1 MKRIKKLAG
10 AWLFLFTLLAAGL
23 YASAAEGTHSVK
35 ITAKTQ
41 GHTYQAWQIF
51 SGTYYEG
58 VLSDVDW
65 GNGVDNTDGRLL
77 TALKNDSSIG
87 TAFADCEDAADVA
100 DVLANAEK
108 GFANDSDSLDAFAN
122 VVSGFLKGTPAVSG
136 AAVQVSAAG
145 GTEYVYTIG
154 DLADGYYFIKEAE
167 MEDDSNDAYSK
178 FMLQVAGDVEVRT
191 KAEAPAIDKKIDGS
205 TDEDPDNTGALSAN
219 NASIG
224 ERVPFQVTSRVPAM
238 DGYEKYY
245 FIVTDTLSKGF
256 TFNNDV
262 EIQIGGSSL
271 TKEEDF
277 TVAKSEPDS
286 LGNVTVTIVFKNF
299 IQYKEQAGKEIQITY
314 SATVNSDAV
323 IGTAGNLNSVKLTYS
338 NNPNVSD
345 ASDPEDENKPGPNS
359 PTGETPASETRTYVT
374 GLEIRKVDDEQEKL
388 IGAKFQLTGTRVKTV
403 LVYQDRFTENAEG
416 TYWKLKDETYTMTPP
431 VISGGED
438 DTSGLYESTEIKY
451 IRTQEKAPVET
462 SETVK
467 ASGWVDQDGILRFD
481 GLAAGEYEIT
491 ELTAP
496 DGFNR
501 LEKPIKLTIGW
512 SAPTAPS
519 TACTWTVTGS
529 DGGESASVDP
539 RAGIIKIT
547 VQNES
552 GATLPSTGG
561 TGTVIFYT
569 AGGLLILAGIV
580 LLAVKR
586 NRNAHKK

>member
-1 MKRIKKLAG
+1 MKRMKKLAG

-23 YASAAEGTHSVK
+23 CASAAEGTHSVK

-65 GNGVDNTDGRLL
+65 GDGVDNTDGGLL

-87 TAFADCEDAADVA
+87 AAFTGCEDAADVA
-100 DVLANAEK
+100 DVLADAEN

-136 AAVQVSAAG
+136 DPVQVSAAG

-154 DLADGYYFIKEAE
+154 DLADGYYFIKEAK

-178 FMLQVAGDVEVRT
+178 FMLQVAGDVKVRT

-205 TDEDPDNTGALSAN
+205 KDEDPDTTGALSAN

-224 ERVPFQVTSRVPAM
+224 ERVPFQVTSQVPAM

-245 FIVTDTLSKGF
+245 FIVTDTLSKGL

-262 EIQIGGSSL
+262 EIQIDSSSL
-271 TKEEDF
+271 TKEKDF

-286 LGNVTVTIVFKNF
+286 LGNVTVTIVFKDF
-299 IQYKEQAGKEIQITY
+299 VQYKEQAGEKIQITY

-345 ASDPEDENKPGPNS
+345 AGDPEDENKPGPDS

-374 GLEIRKVDDEQEKL
+374 GLKIQKVDDDQEKL
-388 IGAKFQLTGTRVKTV
+388 IGAEFQLTGTRVNTV
-403 LVYQDRFTENAEG
+403 LVYQDRFTQNEEG
-416 TYWKLKDETYTMTPP
+416 TYWKLKDGTYTMTPP

-467 ASGWVDQDGILRFD
+467 ASGWVDQEGILRFD

-519 TACTWTVTGS
+519 TVCTWTVTGS
-529 DGGESASVDP
+529 DGGESARVDP
-539 RAGIIKIT
+539 AGIIKIT